1 MDINTFIFKMTES
14 AVYLY
19 FFFQIITLSS
29 TTITTKRKASTT
41 PMTHNKLPDFFE
53 QATNQQNIN
62 YYMV

>member
-1 MDINTFIFKMTES
+1 MDINTFIFKMTKN
-14 AVYLY
+14 AFYLY